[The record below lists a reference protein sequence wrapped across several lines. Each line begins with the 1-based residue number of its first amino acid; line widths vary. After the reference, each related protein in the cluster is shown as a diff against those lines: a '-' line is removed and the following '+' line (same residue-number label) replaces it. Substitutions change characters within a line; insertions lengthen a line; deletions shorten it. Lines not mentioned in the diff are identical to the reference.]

1 MLGLLPVANEMLPN
15 VVEFLSQYP
24 LTGTDAT
31 SMALWREQCEAS
43 WSLLASTYLTPAEA
57 AYGTSLLHTM
67 LTAYQDLAHLVAFQ
81 SYSATDRWPL
91 AERTRHMEAL
101 LNRPQVEQRTEQW
114 YKDAANLLTASQF
127 GTLLLKGQRAR
138 ALLVMDKASGNVDT
152 SSRRTV
158 VLTEELNAFTWGIR
172 FEPVVKQVYQVLTGT
187 QVVELGRLRHRS
199 DPHLAASPDGLVVK
213 GPEQRL
219 ARFVEF
225 KAPVSR
231 TIVNVIPEEYQCQM
245 QIQMEVGDV
254 EECDYL
260 EAKFQS
266 AFGPKVCPE
275 RPESASYW
283 GTIYIIGNDAGELL
297 RYEYSP
303 LKDDVWRPDLEETEC
318 IVSEVPWWLETWYLT
333 TVGRSRT
340 WFASVQPKLEAFW
353 ADVEAARKGDFKVPE
368 STRKSKV
375 ASCKF
380 VDSMSQTEEGAQ
392 TTPQPQT
399 PFLFVE
405 DTEGSCVP

>member
-1 MLGLLPVANEMLPN
+1 MMLRISQTANEMLPN

-24 LTGTDAT
+24 LTATDAT
-31 SMALWREQCEAS
+31 SMAVWREKSDTA
-43 WSLLASTYLTPAEA
+43 WTLLADTYLSEADA

-67 LTAYQDLAHLVAFQ
+67 LTAYQDLAHLVAFK

-91 AERTRHMEAL
+91 AERSRHLEAL
-101 LNRPQVEQRTEQW
+101 INRPQVEQRTEQW

-127 GTLLLKGQRAR
+127 GTLLLKGPRAR
-138 ALLVMDKASGNVDT
+138 ASLVMDKASGTVDT

-187 QVVELGRLRHRS
+187 QVVDLGRLRHRS
-199 DPHLAASPDGLVVK
+199 DSHLAASPDGLVVK

-231 TIVNVIPEEYQCQM
+231 VINNTIPEEYQCQM

-260 EAKFQS
+260 EAKFS
-266 AFGPKVCPE
+266 SPFGMKSCPE
-275 RPESASYW
+275 KPESAPYW
-283 GTIYIIGNDAGELL
+283 GTIYIIGNSDGHLL

-303 LKDDVWRPDLEETEC
+303 LKDDEWRPILEETEC
-318 IVSEVPWWLETWYLT
+318 IVSSVPWWLDTWYLT

-340 WFASVQPKLEAFW
+340 WFQSIQPKLEAFW
-353 ADVEAARKGDFKVPE
+353 TDVEAAKRGEFIVPE
-368 STRKSKV
+368 SSRKKKES
-375 ASCKF
+375 SCKF
-380 VDSMSQTEEGAQ
+380 VDSNSQNGEDVP
-392 TTPQPQT
+392 TTPLQQT
-399 PFLFVE
+399 QSLFVE
-405 DTEGSCVP
+405 DT

>member
-1 MLGLLPVANEMLPN
+1 MLDIPEAANEMLPN

-24 LTGTDAT
+24 LTATDAT
-31 SMALWREQCEAS
+31 SMAVWREQCESA
-43 WSLLASTYLTPAEA
+43 WSLLANTYLTEADA

-67 LTAYQDLAHLVAFQ
+67 LGAYQDLARLVAFK

-91 AERTRHMEAL
+91 AERTRHMESL
-101 LNRPQVEQRTEQW
+101 VNRPQVEQRTEQW
-114 YKDAANLLTASQF
+114 YQDAANLLTASQF
-127 GTLLLKGQRAR
+127 GTLLLKGPRAR
-138 ALLVMDKASGNVDT
+138 ATLVMDKASGTVDT

-225 KAPVSR
+225 KAPISR
-231 TIVNVIPEEYQCQM
+231 TITNVIPEEYQCQM

-266 AFGPKVCPE
+266 GYGMKPCPE
-275 RPESASYW
+275 RPESSPYW
-283 GTIYIIGNDAGELL
+283 GTIFIIGNTEGHLL
-297 RYEYSP
+297 RYDYSP
-303 LKDDVWRPDLEETEC
+303 LKDEEWRPTLADETE
-318 IVSEVPWWLETWYLT
+318 VVVASVPWWLDKWYLT

-340 WFASVQPKLEAFW
+340 WFQSVQPKLDAFW
-353 ADVEAARKGDFKVPE
+353 ADVAAAKRGEFIVPE
-368 STRKSKV
+368 SSRKSKT
-375 ASCKF
+375 AACKF
-380 VDSMSQTEEGAQ
+380 VDSSSQTEEPPSA
-392 TTPQPQT
+392 PAET

-405 DTEGSCVP
+405 DSEAIAAH

>member
-1 MLGLLPVANEMLPN
+1 MLANHPIANEMLPN
-15 VVEFLSQYP
+15 IVEFLSQYP
-24 LTGTDAT
+24 LTATDAT
-31 SMALWREQCEAS
+31 SMAVWREQCEAA
-43 WSLLASTYLTPAEA
+43 WTLLADTYLSEADA
-57 AYGTSLLHTM
+57 AYGSSLLHTM
-67 LTAYQDLAHLVAFQ
+67 FTAYQDLAHLVAFK

-91 AERTRHMEAL
+91 AERSRHLETL

-127 GTLLLKGQRAR
+127 GTLLLKGPRAR
-138 ALLVMDKASGNVDT
+138 ATLVMDKASGTVDT

-187 QVVELGRLRHRS
+187 QVVDLGRLRHRS

-231 TIVNVIPEEYQCQM
+231 TINNTIPEEYQCQM
-245 QIQMEVGDV
+245 QIQMEVGDI

-260 EAKFQS
+260 EAKFNS
-266 AFGPKVCPE
+266 AFGLKPSPE
-275 RPESASYW
+275 RPESAPYW
-283 GTIYIIGNDAGELL
+283 GTIYIIGNSEGQLL

-303 LKDDVWRPDLEETEC
+303 LKDDTWRPSLEEAEC
-318 IVSEVPWWLETWYLT
+318 IVSQVPWWLDKWYLT

-340 WFASVQPKLEAFW
+340 WFQSVQPKLETFW
-353 ADVEAARKGDFKVPE
+353 LDVEAAKRGEFTVPE
-368 STRKSKV
+368 SSRKPK
-375 ASCKF
+375 ATACKF
-380 VDSMSQTEEGAQ
+380 VDSNSQTDQIFDAKS
-392 TTPQPQT
+392 
-399 PFLFVE
+399 LFVE
-405 DTEGSCVP
+405 DSEVICAP

>member
-1 MLGLLPVANEMLPN
+1 MLRISQAANEMLPN

-24 LTGTDAT
+24 LRATDAT
-31 SMALWREQCEAS
+31 SMAVWREQCESS
-43 WSLLASTYLTPAEA
+43 WTLLADTYLSEADA

-67 LTAYQDLAHLVAFQ
+67 LTAYQDLAHLVSFK
-81 SYSATDRWPL
+81 SYSATNRWPL
-91 AERTRHMEAL
+91 AERTRHLEAL
-101 LNRPQVEQRTEQW
+101 INRPQVEQRTEQW

-127 GTLLLKGQRAR
+127 GTLLLKGPRAR
-138 ALLVMDKASGNVDT
+138 ANLVIDKASGTVDT

-172 FEPVVKQVYQVLTGT
+172 FEPVVKQIYQVLTGT
-187 QVVELGRLRHRS
+187 HVLELGRLRHRS

-231 TIVNVIPEEYQCQM
+231 TINNTIPEEYQCQM

-260 EAKFQS
+260 EAKFSS
-266 AFGPKVCPE
+266 AFGMKVASEKPE
-275 RPESASYW
+275 TAPYW
-283 GTIYIIGNDAGELL
+283 GWVFIIGNSEGQLL

-303 LKDDVWRPDLEETEC
+303 LKDDEWRPTLEDTEC
-318 IVSEVPWWLETWYLT
+318 IVSSVPWWLDTWYLT

-340 WFASVQPKLEAFW
+340 WFQSVQPKLEAFW
-353 ADVEAARKGDFKVPE
+353 VDVEAARLGEFIVPE
-368 STRKSKV
+368 SSRKKKEV
-375 ASCKF
+375 SCKF
-380 VDSMSQTEEGAQ
+380 VDNMSQTSVEHQ
-392 TTPQPQT
+392 PQPQNQ
-399 PFLFVE
+399 FLFVE
-405 DTEGSCVP
+405 EP

>member
-1 MLGLLPVANEMLPN
+1 MRSISQTANEMLPN
-15 VVEFLSQYP
+15 VVQFLSQYP
-24 LTGTDAT
+24 LTATDAT

-43 WSLLASTYLTPAEA
+43 WSLLAETYLTATESS
-57 AYGTSLLHTM
+57 YGESLLRTM
-67 LTAYQDLAHLVAFQ
+67 LTAYQDLAHLVAFK

-91 AERTRHMEAL
+91 AERSKHLEAL

-127 GTLLLKGQRAR
+127 GALLLKGPKAR
-138 ALLVMDKASGNVDT
+138 ANLVMDKASENVDT

-172 FEPVVKQVYQVLTGT
+172 FEPVVKQIYQVLTGT

-199 DPHLAASPDGLVVK
+199 DPHLAASPDGLVMK

-231 TIVNVIPEEYQCQM
+231 TITNVIPEEYQCQM
-245 QIQMEVGDV
+245 QIQMEVGDI

-260 EAKFQS
+260 EAKFNS
-266 AFGPKVCPE
+266 AFGPKPCPE
-275 RPESASYW
+275 RPEIAPYW
-283 GTIYIIGNDAGELL
+283 GTIFIIGNDAGELL

-303 LKDDVWRPDLEETEC
+303 LKDDVWRPTLEETEC
-318 IVSEVPWWLETWYLT
+318 IVASVPWWLDTWYLT

-340 WFASVQPKLEAFW
+340 WFQSVQHKLDAFW
-353 ADVEAARKGDFKVPE
+353 LDVEAAKRGEFIVPE
-368 STRKSKV
+368 SSRKRKE

-380 VDSMSQTEEGAQ
+380 VDSMSQTSAEH
-392 TTPQPQT
+392 QPQQT
-399 PFLFVE
+399 QFLFVE
-405 DTEGSCVP
+405 DTEEICEQ